1 MEMVVIN
8 GQKMPV
14 RVFDGQRVVTF
25 RDIDTVHGRPDGT
38 ASRNFRENKKH
49 FILNEDYFVIKP
61 SDIQTDEIRHSGI
74 IKETNNRGTYF
85 MTETG
90 YLMIVKSFT
99 DDLAWSVQR
108 QLVNAYFRTKEILQS
123 EKKSL
128 APQNDFSALCVQVN
142 GIENTLDNFYDRL
155 NALEEVINHAT
166 PSTTVAYIGMD
177 QKPIIDPIRD
187 NIERLAVLYGDGSN
201 GYNCTFRKV
210 YLAMGVDWKYRRT
223 RYKNQK
229 GNKNAPSKLQLIES
243 DKKLLKLF
251 IETVE
256 NLIAEAEGNR

>member
-1 MEMVVIN
+1 MNLEIVTTENFN
-8 GQKMPV
+8 GVSCNFYSSKGQMYMTRNQIGEALGYTNPNDAIRLIHNRHPERMDKFSESFKLNGTDGKSYNTIV
-14 RVFDGQRVVTF
+14 YSQRGVFEICRWSQQPKADAFMDWVW
-25 RDIDTVHGRPDGT
+25 DIVEAYRSGT
-38 ASRNFRENKKH
+38 LQPTR
-49 FILNEDYFVIKP
+49 KP
-61 SDIQTDEIRHSGI
+61 
-74 IKETNNRGTYF
+74 
-85 MTETG
+85 
-90 YLMIVKSFT
+90 
-99 DDLAWSVQR
+99 
-108 QLVNAYFRTKEILQS
+108 
-123 EKKSL
+123 L
-128 APQNDFSALCVQVN
+128 APQNDFSTLCVQVN

-166 PSTTVAYIGMD
+166 PSTTVAYIGME

-229 GNKNAPSKLQLIES
+229 GNKNVPSKLQLIES